1 MKNESKPYSYPAPS
15 PIPGAYTGDSE
26 YANDGTGQATHGT
39 HGTGDDSGAMS
50 HLNST
55 NYPNMKFYKNQ
66 GLNVNDFST
75 INQERITI
83 QPYLTPFDLTYS
95 DLGLT
100 FRFKLRLSLV
110 RGLGNNISLI
120 KMIFN
125 HLVVYNWL

>member
-1 MKNESKPYSYPAPS
+1 MKNELKPYSYPAPS

-26 YANDGTGQATHGT
+26 YANDGTGQATHGTHGT

-75 INQERITI
+75 INQERIKI
-83 QPYLTPFDLTYS
+83 NLIWAFVNRNDL
-95 DLGLT
+95 
-100 FRFKLRLSLV
+100 
-110 RGLGNNISLI
+110 I
-120 KMIFN
+120 
-125 HLVVYNWL
+125 